1 MKTRE
6 TLIELIQYSY
16 YITMLIEDL
25 NTKMNELLE
34 QTSKGLVKITEQTM
48 DFQIDKR
55 SNS

>member
-25 NTKMNELLE
+25 NTKMNELLD